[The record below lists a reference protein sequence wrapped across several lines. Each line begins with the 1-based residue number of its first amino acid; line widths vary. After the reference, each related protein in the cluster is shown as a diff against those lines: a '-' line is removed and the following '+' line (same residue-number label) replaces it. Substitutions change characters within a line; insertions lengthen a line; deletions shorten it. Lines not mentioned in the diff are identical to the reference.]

1 MSSAT
6 VARMLAGDDI
16 GHFNICVQ
24 SWEALPRMAA
34 ITSQD
39 WSMAFPGLR
48 VAPIST
54 LQIRSRSLRGVLRE
68 NGSWRFSQ
76 LC

>member
-1 MSSAT
+1 
-6 VARMLAGDDI
+6 MLAGDDI

-48 VAPIST
+48 VAPDVTLPISGRDLEEMLGAT
-54 LQIRSRSLRGVLRE
+54 NEGWGIY
-68 NGSWRFSQ
+68 FSYY
-76 LC
+76 

>member
-1 MSSAT
+1 
-6 VARMLAGDDI
+6 MLAGDDI

-48 VAPIST
+48 VAPDVT
-54 LQIRSRSLRGVLRE
+54 LQISGRDLEEMLGATNE
-68 NGSWRFSQ
+68 G
-76 LC
+76 